1 MYEPIQALCG
11 DDVMIDFTITGGEQ
25 QVARLRNS
33 RASILREVMIE
44 VERLD
49 AVVLSRV
56 QEKLSGGMLQ
66 QRSGRLL
73 GSAHKNE
80 ATSDGNTVIGGV
92 EAGGGVAFY
101 ARFQAQGTKRPYQIL
116 PVTKLALAFF
126 PSGSAGGAAI
136 ASGGRAMQAV
146 RSLYTG
152 YRTRP
157 ELKRNPKVLAAFS
170 GLGGVVVKSVMHP
183 GLQARPFMTQSL
195 EETRGE
201 IISGIEAAVQRGAAE
216 A

>member
-1 MYEPIQALCG
+1 
-11 DDVMIDFTITGGEQ
+11 MIDFTVTGGEET
-25 QVARLRNS
+25 VAQL
-33 RASILREVMIE
+33 RASRTSIMRAVMLE

-73 GSAHKNE
+73 GSAHKTEVIN
-80 ATSDGNTVIGGV
+80 DGARIIGGV

-101 ARFQAQGTKRPYQIL
+101 AKFQHGGTKGPYQIL

-126 PSGSAGGAAI
+126 PGGSGGGAAI
-136 ASGGRAMQAV
+136 ASGGPAMQAV

-157 ELKRNPKVLAAFS
+157 ELKRNPKALAAFS

-183 GLQARPFMTQSL
+183 GLAAQPFMTDSL
-195 EETRGE
+195 EESRTE
-201 IISGIEAAVQRGAAE
+201 IIAGIQAAVERGAAT